1 MRKRLT
7 LILAVGVSPFLLLA
21 QQKLSD
27 EVRKY
32 ITVDAPA
39 FAITHVRVIDGT
51 GAAAKEDQT
60 IMVKGGRI
68 VALRDTARV
77 TIPPGFQV
85 FDKSGYTL
93 LPGLVGMHDHLYYTA
108 SLAMDDKGGLLAP
121 GFFLNELPIT
131 APRLYLASGVT
142 TIRTTG
148 SIEPYTDLSIKRH
161 VDDGTMPG
169 PKMHL
174 TAPYLEASP
183 GATNIPQL
191 YELKSPEEAH
201 RFVAFWADSGF
212 TSLKGYMNLTRAELK
227 SVVEEA
233 HKRGLKVT
241 AHLCSIGYLE
251 AAETGIDN
259 LEHGFAVD
267 TEFFAGKKPDQCP
280 SQRDA
285 IGALLKLDVK
295 SPEVQRTFRTLI
307 DKHIAVTSTLP
318 VFESGEGHRP
328 QPQKRVLDA
337 MSLETRAGYLARIT
351 KTAPDD
357 AFLKKAMQLEYAFVK
372 AGGTLLA
379 GSDPT
384 GNGGTLPGFG
394 DQREVE
400 LLVEAGFTSLEA
412 IKIATLNGAQF
423 LGEADR
429 IGSIAEG
436 KQADLILI
444 HGNPADKIADI
455 ENVETVFKDGIGFD
469 SQKLIN
475 SVRGQV
481 GIH

>member
-1 MRKRLT
+1 
-7 LILAVGVSPFLLLA
+7 
-21 QQKLSD
+21 
-27 EVRKY
+27 
-32 ITVDAPA
+32 
-39 FAITHVRVIDGT
+39 
-51 GAAAKEDQT
+51 
-60 IMVKGGRI
+60 
-68 VALRDTARV
+68 
-77 TIPPGFQV
+77 
-85 FDKSGYTL
+85 
-93 LPGLVGMHDHLYYTA
+93 
-108 SLAMDDKGGLLAP
+108 
-121 GFFLNELPIT
+121 
-131 APRLYLASGVT
+131 
-142 TIRTTG
+142 
-148 SIEPYTDLSIKRH
+148 
-161 VDDGTMPG
+161 
-169 PKMHL
+169 
-174 TAPYLEASP
+174 
-183 GATNIPQL
+183 
-191 YELKSPEEAH
+191 
-201 RFVAFWADSGF
+201 
-212 TSLKGYMNLTRAELK
+212 
-227 SVVEEA
+227 
-233 HKRGLKVT
+233 
-241 AHLCSIGYLE
+241 
-251 AAETGIDN
+251 
-259 LEHGFAVD
+259 
-267 TEFFAGKKPDQCP
+267 
-280 SQRDA
+280 
-285 IGALLKLDVK
+285 
-295 SPEVQRTFRTLI
+295 
-307 DKHIAVTSTLP
+307 
-318 VFESGEGHRP
+318 
-328 QPQKRVLDA
+328 